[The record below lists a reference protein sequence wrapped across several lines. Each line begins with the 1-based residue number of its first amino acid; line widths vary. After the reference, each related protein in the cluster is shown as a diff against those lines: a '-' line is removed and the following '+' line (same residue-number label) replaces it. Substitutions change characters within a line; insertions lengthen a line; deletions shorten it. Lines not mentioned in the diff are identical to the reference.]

1 MLKSRGHFRATTD
14 HPAVAAA
21 ARAKRGTWFLAAVYG
36 TLASAQTVVRR
47 LPRAVD
53 LPSYEPA
60 GDFEAYAAFHEDGHA
75 VWVRYIGGDEPLPAL
90 PETMS
95 VRVCDYGPGPGYS
108 GVAIVTVTV
117 RALCPRCGGPRG
129 VDTIRPHRFHK
140 DGDWYTAHRWDNPC
154 GHVDSYSDVLREAR
168 AETPAPPVTRSQD
181 YERHHRFAEAIEL
194 IRAAAAERRVHH
206 AKQAAQLIDAS
217 GHSDAGDLI
226 RAEIKARHGHMSA
239 LQAAGFLRDCA
250 PSPEHS
256 TDRKDFA

>member
-1 MLKSRGHFRATTD
+1 VVKSRGHFRATTD

-21 ARAKRGTWFLAAVYG
+21 ARAERGTWFLAAVYG

-47 LPRAVD
+47 LPRAIE

-60 GDFEAYAAFHEDGHA
+60 GDFEAYAARHDDGHA
-75 VWVRYIGGDEPLPAL
+75 VWVRYIGGDGPLPEL
-90 PETMS
+90 PETM
-95 VRVCDYGPGPGYS
+95 
-108 GVAIVTVTV
+108 TV
-117 RALCPRCGGPRG
+117 RALCPLCGGPRG
-129 VDTIRPHRFHK
+129 FDTIRPQRFHE
-140 DGDWYTAHRWDNPC
+140 DGDWYTADRWHNRC
-154 GHVDSYSDVLREAR
+154 GHVDSYSAILREAR
-168 AETPAPPVTRSQD
+168 SEAPAPPVVRSRD

-206 AKQAAQLIDAS
+206 AKQAAQLLDAS

-250 PSPEHS
+250 PSPEHHS